1 MVSSH
6 STHHSALPHLPWP
19 KPLTKSC
26 FIRQENLAATWFLSQ
41 VLVVHYQLPQSWALP
56 SRIVDPY
63 EQSLLIVWDLTWEA
77 QEPKDG
83 LFFLRVENM
92 DGIQKQVRKEAIKDL
107 AVIHFYGAIHVMKS
121 WEEEN
126 ISLVI
131 ETSCVK
137 RGTDRGQERFSC
149 WIKKEDLKKKPTSRE
164 MKLK

>member
-1 MVSSH
+1 M
-6 STHHSALPHLPWP
+6 
-19 KPLTKSC
+19 
-26 FIRQENLAATWFLSQ
+26 
-41 VLVVHYQLPQSWALP
+41 
-56 SRIVDPY
+56 
-63 EQSLLIVWDLTWEA
+63 TWEA

-149 WIKKEDLKKKPTSRE
+149 WIKKED
-164 MKLK
+164 